1 MNTCAI
7 TEKAFRNI
15 SDGEWKATCKMVGL
29 TEKKNKAGTVFVVDP
44 KYSHSIASVFRYN
57 DIVCLNDTNGR
68 IAVLNR
74 DYLKAKRILEESK
87 VEHIEEK

>member
-1 MNTCAI
+1 MNTCVI
-7 TEKAFRNI
+7 TERAFRNI
-15 SDGEWKATCKMVGL
+15 SDNEWSSTCKMMGL
-29 TEKKNKAGTVFVVDP
+29 SEKKKKAGTVFVVDP

-57 DIVCLNDTNGR
+57 EIVCLNDTNGR